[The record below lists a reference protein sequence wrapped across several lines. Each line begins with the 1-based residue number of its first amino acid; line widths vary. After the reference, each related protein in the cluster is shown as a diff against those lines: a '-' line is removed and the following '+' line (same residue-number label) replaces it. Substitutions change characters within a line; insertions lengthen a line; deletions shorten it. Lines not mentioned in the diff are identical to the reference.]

1 MTRHRTAFLAATTAA
16 VLATAAPPALADDAT
31 LFNAY
36 VARQASEIDPA
47 SDAYARAVKKVR
59 RAKTAR
65 AYVRRLR
72 AVIRADRHINAVLAV
87 VEGELTAQTASTDN
101 GSRARRQGLREVRAW
116 KRANRYEIR
125 GIKGLI
131 NGKPA
136 QFRRWNR
143 RGLRTVRK
151 AYRYGRHAVSRFRA
165 AGLTSPERAITWI
178 T

>member
-1 MTRHRTAFLAATTAA
+1 MNRHRSIFLAATTAA
-16 VLATAAPPALADDAT
+16 ALLTAAPPAFADDAS

-36 VARQASEIDPA
+36 VARQASEVDPA
-47 SDAYARAVKKVR
+47 SDAYSRAVRKVR

-72 AVIRADRHINAVLAV
+72 AVIRADRHINAVLSV
-87 VEGELTAQTASTDN
+87 VEGELMAQTASTAN

-116 KRANRYEIR
+116 RRANRYEIR
-125 GIKGLI
+125 AIKGII
-131 NGKPA
+131 NGRRA
-136 QFRRWNR
+136 QYRRWIR
-143 RGLRTVRK
+143 RGNRTILK
-151 AYRYGRHAVSRFRA
+151 SYRYGRRAVRRFRA